1 MRIKP
6 DDKYW
11 KSEYTNTKK
20 LALEYGQDVTF
31 NVLPPGLFVYKGL
44 QAHLELVE
52 KYLDDEIDKGLQMSK
67 LDISLALQEALKTVD
82 VDDVGR
88 VAEGILSDF
97 EENEEPVPM
106 KKRKYLDENYSSS
119 PEVAV
124 ETERTLC
131 ESGNSKTAGPGTN
144 SICSQCNQFVDKNKQ
159 VEISI
164 TKTG

>member
-1 MRIKP
+1 MRMKP

-31 NVLPPGLFVYKGL
+31 NVLPPGIFVYKGL

-82 VDDVGR
+82 IDDGGR
-88 VAEGILSDF
+88 VSEGCLSDF

-106 KKRKYLDENYSSS
+106 KKRKLPDENYTSS

-124 ETERTLC
+124 ETERTASR
-131 ESGNSKTAGPGTN
+131 SGNSKTVEPGTN
-144 SICSQCNQFVDKNKQ
+144 SICPQCNQFVDKNKQ
-159 VEISI
+159 VENSIS
-164 TKTG
+164 KAG